1 MSDLINRLIF
11 DNKKSDIK
19 IKELEEENKKLKQ
32 F

>member
-11 DNKKSDIK
+11 DNQKKEIK